1 MTTPYRIAD
10 GSTLVVQA
18 GDAPW
23 QTVTFHDADFAD
35 PQAATAAEIAA
46 ALSTLDGIE
55 ATDDAGTLVLTSA
68 ETGEYAAVTVDAA
81 ASTAAGALGLTG
93 QPAARGS
100 GPGAAR
106 LVGSAT
112 EPFQL
117 PEHAALQIAV
127 DGGKPR
133 KVILDLDGAV
143 DAEAVAKAV
152 NGKLRRRLATH
163 TATGAVRLTS
173 PTSGVGSALA
183 VLPPEDDAPDAAVLL
198 GFTGPHAATD
208 PYPAAPARLSCP
220 PYADTVDLVN
230 LTAAAVELQ
239 LATGR
244 LVLSAR
250 GALPVSAE
258 TAAEPLLRRLAEQ
271 GVLRIV

>member
-1 MTTPYRIAD
+1 MTTTYRIAD

-23 QTVTFHDADFAD
+23 QTITFHDADFAD
-35 PQAATAAEIAA
+35 PAAATAAELAA
-46 ALSTLDGIE
+46 KLSDLDGIE
-55 ATDDAGTLVLTSA
+55 AADDAGTLVLTSA
-68 ETGEYAAVTVDAA
+68 ETGEYAAVAVDTG
-81 ASTAAGALGLTG
+81 ASTAAAALGLTG
-93 QPAARGS
+93 QPAAQGS

-117 PEHAALQIAV
+117 PEHAVLHVAV

-133 KVILDLDGAV
+133 KVVLDLDGPA
-143 DAEAVAKAV
+143 DAETVAKAI
-152 NGKLRRRLATH
+152 NGKLRRKLASH
-163 TATGAVRLTS
+163 TAGGAVRLTS
-173 PTSGVGSALA
+173 PTAGVGSSLA
-183 VLPPEDDAPDAAVLL
+183 VTPPDDDAPDAAALL
-198 GFTGPHAATD
+198 GFTGPRAATD
-208 PYPAAPARLSCP
+208 PYPAAPARLRCQ
-220 PYADTVDLVN
+220 PYAGTAQLVN

-244 LVLSAR
+244 LVLPAR

-271 GVLRIV
+271 GVLRFA